1 MAVTVTAI
9 VMYCGQISGYI
20 GELAGH
26 NSYRIRGLITN
37 IAEPVTMTNRKRRIY
52 FAETDLV

>member
-1 MAVTVTAI
+1 MAATVTAI
-9 VMYCGQISGYI
+9 VMYCGQISGYN

-26 NSYRIRGLITN
+26 NFYRIRGLIIST
-37 IAEPVTMTNRKRRIY
+37 AEPVTMTNRKRRIY